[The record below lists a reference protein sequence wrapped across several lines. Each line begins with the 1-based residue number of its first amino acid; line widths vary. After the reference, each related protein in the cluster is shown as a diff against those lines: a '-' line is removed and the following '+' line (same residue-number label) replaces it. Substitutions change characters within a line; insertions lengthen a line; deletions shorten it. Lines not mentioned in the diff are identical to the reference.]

1 MLIDVYKYKKYK
13 HELQLVNLSRYLH
26 AGSESEI
33 SKFSRTIGTL
43 PGSCHVF
50 RTKLYDWSKFI
61 GPKPWSKGYTPGC
74 LIFGKYDFEITDDSL
89 AP

>member
-33 SKFSRTIGTL
+33 SKFSRITGSL

-50 RTKLYDWSKFI
+50 RTKLYDRSKFV
-61 GPKPWSKGYTPGC
+61 GPKANNTPRL
-74 LIFGKYDFEITDDSL
+74 LIFLGKYDFEITDDSL